1 MEGDMEDHDIDVP
14 LGTDVMEAVEQEV
27 SQSRLAVQQSEA
39 DAEKKGIP
47 LELQGVRY
55 RIYETTKPV

>member
-1 MEGDMEDHDIDVP
+1 MEDHDIDVP

-47 LELQGVRY
+47 L
-55 RIYETTKPV
+55 